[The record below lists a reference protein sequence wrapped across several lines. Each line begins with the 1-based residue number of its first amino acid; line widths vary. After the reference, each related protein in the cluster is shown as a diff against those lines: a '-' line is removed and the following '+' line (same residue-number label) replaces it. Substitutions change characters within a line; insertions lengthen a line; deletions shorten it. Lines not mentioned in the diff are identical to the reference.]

1 MLCNRKDFYISS
13 NKSNEKI
20 IAYSYCGGYYL
31 VYELHVCMKQSTV
44 SMTNTV
50 QQCVIYKIKNQKH
63 SLQGLQNY
71 VYTILVSLPKFS
83 NLYTILCGSY
93 ESLNVQNWMCELSMH
108 VFPNLVTNIK
118 IIIMYV
124 HDNNY
129 YTCVVVY
136 CYLSTNQSY

>member
-1 MLCNRKDFYISS
+1 MYI
-13 NKSNEKI
+13 
-20 IAYSYCGGYYL
+20 A
-31 VYELHVCMKQSTV
+31 
-44 SMTNTV
+44 
-50 QQCVIYKIKNQKH
+50 
-63 SLQGLQNY
+63 
-71 VYTILVSLPKFS
+71 TILVLLPKFS

-93 ESLNVQNWMCELSMH
+93 ESPNVQNRMCELSMH